1 MASGVVHLDEQAAV
15 FADLHARMDA
25 ETSLSKS
32 PALLGWPQL
41 RGDWSRPSA
50 AIGRFLTTRGSA
62 AVPFNQIYGPG
73 LAQGRVLSPLL
84 SRDELLATLSDA
96 KGQ

>member
-1 MASGVVHLDEQAAV
+1 MTFRAPISEPDVDGPCAATGVA
-15 FADLHARMDA
+15 
-25 ETSLSKS
+25 
-32 PALLGWPQL
+32 
-41 RGDWSRPSA
+41 PSA